1 MLPRSCLRCADSKSN
16 SSTRL
21 PRRTTTRVSSGWVAS
36 MSISLA
42 ILQSHDGRRAVCSAP
57 HRRRETGASP
67 IIGEWDGSG
76 TTSAAVG
83 VDRTAGERGNVAV
96 PTRSNLGFRWEG
108 FSLEDFSPE
117 DLSPEDLRLEHELQT
132 VAGGS
137 ARRCRDFF
145 RLLTAS
151 ARHCSG
157 SVVRHWHARRA
168 RGSGCPLSRGYR
180 RRFAR
185 SAVFGAFWRH
195 KSSKHEF
202 ESDIRPG
209 SRFSGSHFGGR
220 AGCPNA
226 TQPEPVTVSTFFI
239 RP

>member
-21 PRRTTTRVSSGWVAS
+21 PRKTTTRVSSGWVAS
-36 MSISLA
+36 MSILLA
-42 ILQSHDGRRAVCSAP
+42 ILSSHDGRRAVCSAP
-57 HRRRETGASP
+57 HRRRETGACP

-83 VDRTAGERGNVAV
+83 VDRKAGERGNVAV

-108 FSLEDFSPE
+108 FSLED
-117 DLSPEDLRLEHELQT
+117 LRLEHELQT
-132 VAGGS
+132 VAGSS

-157 SVVRHWHARRA
+157 SVVRHWHARHA

-180 RRFAR
+180 RRLPVSPSLAH
-185 SAVFGAFWRH
+185 FGAARVRN
-195 KSSKHEF
+195 KGSKQEC
-202 ESDIRPG
+202 ESDIRLG
-209 SRFSGSHFGGR
+209 SRFRGAILADVPDAPTRHNRNLSPS
-220 AGCPNA
+220 AC
-226 TQPEPVTVSTFFI
+226 SS
-239 RP
+239 

>member
-21 PRRTTTRVSSGWVAS
+21 PRKTTTRVSSGWVAS
-36 MSISLA
+36 MSILLA

-57 HRRRETGASP
+57 HRRRETGACP

-83 VDRTAGERGNVAV
+83 VDRKAGERGNVAV
-96 PTRSNLGFRWEG
+96 PTRSNLGFPWEV
-108 FSLEDFSPE
+108 FSL
-117 DLSPEDLRLEHELQT
+117 EDLRLEHELQT
-132 VAGGS
+132 VAGSS

-157 SVVRHWHARRA
+157 SVARHWHARHA

-180 RRFAR
+180 RRLLVPPSLAR
-185 SAVFGAFWRH
+185 FGAARVRNMSSKATSALVPGFGEPFWRTC
-195 KSSKHEF
+195 
-202 ESDIRPG
+202 RMP
-209 SRFSGSHFGGR
+209 
-220 AGCPNA
+220 
-226 TQPEPVTVSTFFI
+226 
-239 RP
+239 

>member
-21 PRRTTTRVSSGWVAS
+21 PRKTTTRVSSGWVAS
-36 MSISLA
+36 MSILLA
-42 ILQSHDGRRAVCSAP
+42 ILQSHDGRRAACSAP
-57 HRRRETGASP
+57 HRRRETGACP

-83 VDRTAGERGNVAV
+83 IDRTAGERGNVAV

-117 DLSPEDLRLEHELQT
+117 DFSLEDLRLEHELQT

-157 SVVRHWHARRA
+157 SVVRHWHARHA
-168 RGSGCPLSRGYR
+168 RGSGCPLLRGYR
-180 RRFAR
+180 RRLSVPPSLAH
-185 SAVFGAFWRH
+185 FGAARVRNM
-195 KSSKHEF
+195 SS
-202 ESDIRPG
+202 
-209 SRFSGSHFGGR
+209 
-220 AGCPNA
+220 NA
-226 TQPEPVTVSTFFI
+226 TSALVPGIWGTVAADVPDALTRHNRNLS
-239 RP
+239 PSAGSS